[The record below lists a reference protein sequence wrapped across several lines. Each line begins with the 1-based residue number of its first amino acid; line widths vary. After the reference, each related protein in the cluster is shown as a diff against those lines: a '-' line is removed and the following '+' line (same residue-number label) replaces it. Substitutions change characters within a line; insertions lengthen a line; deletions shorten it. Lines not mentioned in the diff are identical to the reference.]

1 MKGRTDLGGKKF
13 RNLVNLFGIMSSDN
27 DRKTVEQENSLE
39 LSEVKAEDI
48 NSESEANGFR
58 F

>member
-1 MKGRTDLGGKKF
+1 
-13 RNLVNLFGIMSSDN
+13 MSSDN